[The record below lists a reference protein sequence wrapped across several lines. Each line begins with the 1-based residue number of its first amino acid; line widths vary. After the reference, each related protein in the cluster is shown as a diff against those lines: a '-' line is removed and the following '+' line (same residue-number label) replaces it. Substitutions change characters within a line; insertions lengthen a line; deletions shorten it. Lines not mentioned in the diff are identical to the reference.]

1 MKHAA
6 SSARVSG
13 SRQDGFSVIELM
25 VAMVISLLLLGGVV
39 TIFISSKGTYE
50 RVERLSRTQE
60 SGRFALDAIVRDIR
74 SAGYMG
80 CSRPSTWAN
89 TLTGATTTLAWNF
102 ADAILGYEFAS
113 GTTWSPARPSG
124 LTSIATGA
132 VNGSDILVLRVPTP
146 AASSATLRLTDKM
159 ASGTSTMTIA
169 AVPSGATAP
178 LKLNDVVMLADCHA
192 RAVFQ
197 ITGYNSATGV
207 IDHAL
212 GVAVEVPPTLN
223 PGNAATD
230 LGHAFESNSQ
240 IVPVRTVAYYVGT
253 AAGRTGLWR
262 VAGGGAPEELVEGV
276 ERMELRFGVDTNNDR
291 IADDYVTADLV
302 GGANW
307 GNVIS
312 VSVALLVRSPDQ
324 YGTERDANTYTL
336 LDKTFTAPSDRYV
349 RQVFVSTA
357 TLRNRAL

>member
-1 MKHAA
+1 MNHCR

-13 SRQDGFSVIELM
+13 GRQGGFSVIELM

-60 SGRFALDAIVRDIR
+60 SGRFALDAIIRDIR

-89 TLTGATTTLAWNF
+89 TLTGATTTLAYNF
-102 ADAILGYEFAS
+102 AEAITGYEFAS
-113 GTTWSPARPSG
+113 GTTWTPGLPTG

-132 VNGSDILVLRVPTP
+132 VNGSDALVLRVPTP

-159 ASGTSTMTIA
+159 TSGTSTMTIA

-178 LKLNDVVMLADCHA
+178 LKNDDIVMLADCHA

-197 ITGYNSATGV
+197 ITGYDPATGV
-207 IDHAL
+207 IDHAIGSSPDGGL
-212 GVAVEVPPTLN
+212 
-223 PGNAATD
+223 PGNAGDD
-230 LGHAFESNSQ
+230 LGHAFEANSQ
-240 IVPVRTVAYYVGT
+240 IVPVRTVAYYIGKPVGGN
-253 AAGRTGLWR
+253 AGLWR
-262 VAGGGAPEELVEGV
+262 VAGGAAAEELVEGV

-291 IADDYVTADLV
+291 IADDYVTANSV
-302 GGANW
+302 GANW

>member
-1 MKHAA
+1 M
-6 SSARVSG
+6 SGARQG
-13 SRQDGFSVIELM
+13 GFSVIELM

-60 SGRFALDAIVRDIR
+60 SGRFALDAIIRDIR

-89 TLTGATTTLAWNF
+89 TLTGATTTLAYNF
-102 ADAILGYEFAS
+102 AEAITGYEFGS
-113 GTTWSPARPSG
+113 GSTWTPALPAG

-132 VNGSDILVLRVPTP
+132 VNGSDALVLRVPTP

-159 ASGTSTMTIA
+159 ATGSSTMTIA
-169 AVPSGATAP
+169 SVPSGATAP
-178 LKLNDVVMLADCHA
+178 LKVDDVVMLADCHA

-197 ITGYNSATGV
+197 ITAYDPATGV
-207 IDHAL
+207 IDHATP
-212 GVAVEVPPTLN
+212 GAAT
-223 PGNAATD
+223 PGNSTAD
-230 LGHAFESNSQ
+230 LGHAFEANSQ
-240 IVPVRTVAYYVGT
+240 IVPVRTVAYYIGKPVGGN
-253 AAGRTGLWR
+253 AGLWR
-262 VAGGGAPEELVEGV
+262 VAGNGAAEELVEGV
-276 ERMELRFGVDTNNDR
+276 ERMELRFGVDTTNDR
-291 IADDYVTADLV
+291 IADDYVTANSV
-302 GGANW
+302 GAANW

>member
-13 SRQDGFSVIELM
+13 NRQDGFSVIELM

-39 TIFISSKGTYE
+39 TIFVSSKGTYE

-89 TLTGATTTLAWNF
+89 TLTGATTTLAYNF

-159 ASGTSTMTIA
+159 ASQISTMTIA
-169 AVPSGATAP
+169 SVPTGATAP
-178 LKLNDVVMLADCHA
+178 LNVGDVVMLADCHA

-197 ITGYNSATGV
+197 ISAYTPSSGV
-207 IDHAL
+207 IDHAT
-212 GVAVEVPPTLN
+212 GGTT
-223 PGNAATD
+223 PGNASND

-240 IVPVRTVAYYVGT
+240 IVPVRTVAYYIGT

-262 VAGGGAPEELVEGV
+262 VAGNGAPEELVEGV